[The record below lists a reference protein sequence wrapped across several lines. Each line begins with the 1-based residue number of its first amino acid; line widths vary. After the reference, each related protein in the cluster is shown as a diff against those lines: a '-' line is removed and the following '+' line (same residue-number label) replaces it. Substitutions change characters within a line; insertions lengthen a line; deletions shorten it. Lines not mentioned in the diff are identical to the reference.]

1 MRAHKSKTV
10 SGGPCTKPRHWCR
23 ESRSVSIFFV
33 LDGADGMAARTAGAA
48 MNPENRRKKR
58 SEERRVG
65 KECRSRRAPA
75 QQKKRETESTAHE
88 AQRGVP
94 PAQEHAERNAR
105 ANH

>member
-48 MNPENRRKKR
+48 MNPENRRKKSSSSSLGCPLYKLDGNGVCSGVR
-58 SEERRVG
+58 EVSRG
-65 KECRSRRAPA
+65 KPCLLLHSPSNP
-75 QQKKRETESTAHE
+75 QTPSFLF
-88 AQRGVP
+88 V
-94 PAQEHAERNAR
+94 
-105 ANH
+105 